1 MTEDVAGIASD
12 EAVAPAS
19 RLRGPALG
27 LVMVLGTA
35 GILLNINRLF
45 NFQFFVGKLLIDTSY
60 FYLLAGTFLS
70 LVFLV
75 YPYRS
80 KRPGPP
86 RWFDW
91 ALFALTLAAA
101 GFLARNGER
110 IVQEGWDLIA
120 PLDAT
125 VVAGVLCAVTLEAV
139 RRVGGPLLLGIC
151 VFFLPF
157 RFLPTTCPDSSGAR
171 RAIFEGC
178 CGCMRW
184 EPRASSACRCVWW
197 PAC

>member
-1 MTEDVAGIASD
+1 MTEDVAGVASD

-27 LVMVLGTA
+27 LVMVMGTA

-80 KRPGPP
+80 KR
-86 RWFDW
+86 RD
-91 ALFALTLAAA
+91 
-101 GFLARNGER
+101 
-110 IVQEGWDLIA
+110 
-120 PLDAT
+120 
-125 VVAGVLCAVTLEAV
+125 
-139 RRVGGPLLLGIC
+139 
-151 VFFLPF
+151 
-157 RFLPTTCPDSSGAR
+157 R
-171 RAIFEGC
+171 RAGST
-178 CGCMRW
+178 G
-184 EPRASSACRCVWW
+184 RCSRSRLRLRVFW
-197 PAC
+197 PATASVSFRRAGI